1 MIETKNLTKSYG
13 SLLAVNNLNITVSS
27 SEIYGFLGPNGAGKT
42 TTIKILVGLLKPT
55 SGTALINGID
65 VMKEPLKTKTLIGYI
80 PDEPL
85 IYPKLTG
92 REFLSFI
99 ADIFEIPLNYA
110 KKKIDDL
117 LDLFSLTDRSNTL
130 IETYSHGMKQKL
142 VFSAA
147 LLHDPEVLIMDE
159 PTVGLDPQS
168 AKLVKDIMRELTN
181 NGKTIFMSTHI
192 LEIAEKMCSRVGI
205 INGGALIA
213 EGTIYELREKT
224 HDKAGDLEELF
235 IELTGGEDTKD
246 LIKSLSS

>member
-168 AKLVKDIMRELTN
+168 AKLVKDIMRELAN

>member
-1 MIETKNLTKSYG
+1 
-13 SLLAVNNLNITVSS
+13 
-27 SEIYGFLGPNGAGKT
+27 LGPNGAGKT
-42 TTIKILVGLLKPT
+42 TTIKILVSLLKPT

-80 PDEPL
+80 PDESL

-92 REFLSFI
+92 REFLLFI
-99 ADIFEIPLNYA
+99 ADIFEIPFNSA

-117 LDLFSLTDRSNTL
+117 FCLFSLTERSNTL

-147 LLHDPEVLIMDE
+147 LLHDPKILIMDE

-168 AKLVKDIMRELTN
+168 AKLVKDIIRELAN
-181 NGKTIFMSTHI
+181 KGKTIFMSTHI

-205 INGGALIA
+205 INKGTSIA
-213 EGTIYELREKT
+213 EETINDLREKT
-224 HDKAGDLEELF
+224 HDEAGDLEKLF
-235 IELTGGEDTKD
+235 IELTGGEDTKE

>member
-1 MIETKNLTKSYG
+1 M
-13 SLLAVNNLNITVSS
+13 
-27 SEIYGFLGPNGAGKT
+27 GPNGAGKT
-42 TTIKILVGLLKPT
+42 TTIKILVSLLKPT

-85 IYPKLTG
+85 IYTKLTG

-99 ADIFEIPLNYA
+99 ADIFEIPFNSA

-117 LDLFSLTDRSNTL
+117 FCLFSLTDRSNTL

-168 AKLVKDIMRELTN
+168 AKLVKDIMRELAN

>member
-1 MIETKNLTKSYG
+1 M
-13 SLLAVNNLNITVSS
+13 
-27 SEIYGFLGPNGAGKT
+27 GPNGAGKT
-42 TTIKILVGLLKPT
+42 TTIKILVSLLKPT

-80 PDEPL
+80 PDESL

-92 REFLSFI
+92 REFLLFI
-99 ADIFEIPLNYA
+99 ADIFEIPFNSA

-117 LDLFSLTDRSNTL
+117 FCLFSLTERSNTL

-147 LLHDPEVLIMDE
+147 LLHDPKILIMDE

-168 AKLVKDIMRELTN
+168 AKLVKDIIRELAN
-181 NGKTIFMSTHI
+181 KGKTIFMSTHI

-205 INGGALIA
+205 INKGTSIA
-213 EGTIYELREKT
+213 EETINDLREKT
-224 HDKAGDLEELF
+224 HDEAGDLEKLF
-235 IELTGGEDTKD
+235 IELTGGEDTKE

>member
-1 MIETKNLTKSYG
+1 
-13 SLLAVNNLNITVSS
+13 
-27 SEIYGFLGPNGAGKT
+27 LGPNGAGKT
-42 TTIKILVGLLKPT
+42 TTIKILVSLLKPT

-85 IYPKLTG
+85 IYTKLTG

-99 ADIFEIPLNYA
+99 ADIFEIPFNSA

-117 LDLFSLTDRSNTL
+117 FCLFSLTDRSNTL

-168 AKLVKDIMRELTN
+168 AKLVKDIMRELAN

>member
-117 LDLFSLTDRSNTL
+117 LDLFSLKDRSNTL

-168 AKLVKDIMRELTN
+168 AKLVKDIMRELAN

>member
-85 IYPKLTG
+85 IYTKLTG

-168 AKLVKDIMRELTN
+168 AKLVKDIMRELAN

>member
-85 IYPKLTG
+85 IYTKLTG

-99 ADIFEIPLNYA
+99 ADIFEIPFNYA

-168 AKLVKDIMRELTN
+168 AKLVKDIMRELAN

>member
-1 MIETKNLTKSYG
+1 M
-13 SLLAVNNLNITVSS
+13 
-27 SEIYGFLGPNGAGKT
+27 GPNGAGKT
-42 TTIKILVGLLKPT
+42 TTIKILVSLLKPT
-55 SGTALINGID
+55 SGTDFINGINVIKD
-65 VMKEPLKTKTLIGYI
+65 HLKTKTLIGYI

-92 REFLSFI
+92 REYLLFI
-99 ADIFEIPLNYA
+99 ADIFEIPFNSA

-117 LDLFSLTDRSNTL
+117 FCLFSLTERSNTL

-147 LLHDPEVLIMDE
+147 LLHDHEVLIMDE

-168 AKLVKDIMRELTN
+168 AKLVKDIIRELAN
-181 NGKTIFMSTHI
+181 KGKTIFMSTHI

-205 INGGALIA
+205 INKGTLIA
-213 EGTIYELREKT
+213 EGTINDLREKT
-224 HDKAGDLEELF
+224 HDEAGDLEKLF
-235 IELTGGEDTKD
+235 IELTGGEDTKE

>member
-1 MIETKNLTKSYG
+1 M
-13 SLLAVNNLNITVSS
+13 
-27 SEIYGFLGPNGAGKT
+27 GPNGAGKT
-42 TTIKILVGLLKPT
+42 TTIKILVSLLKPT
-55 SGTALINGID
+55 SGTAFINGID

-80 PDEPL
+80 PDESL

-92 REFLSFI
+92 REFLLFI
-99 ADIFEIPLNYA
+99 ADIFEIPFNSA

-117 LDLFSLTDRSNTL
+117 FCLFSLTERSNTL

-147 LLHDPEVLIMDE
+147 LLHDPKILIMDE

-168 AKLVKDIMRELTN
+168 AKLVKDIIRELAN
-181 NGKTIFMSTHI
+181 KGKTIFMSTHI

-205 INGGALIA
+205 INKGTSIA
-213 EGTIYELREKT
+213 EETINDLREKT
-224 HDKAGDLEELF
+224 HDEAGDLEKLF
-235 IELTGGEDTKD
+235 IELTGGEDTKE

>member
-110 KKKIDDL
+110 KRKINDL

-168 AKLVKDIMRELTN
+168 AKLVKDIMRELAN

>member
-85 IYPKLTG
+85 IYTKLTG

-110 KKKIDDL
+110 KRKINDL

-168 AKLVKDIMRELTN
+168 AKLVKDIMRELAN

-235 IELTGGEDTKD
+235 IELTCGEDTKD

>member
-99 ADIFEIPLNYA
+99 ADIFEIP
-110 KKKIDDL
+110 
-117 LDLFSLTDRSNTL
+117 
-130 IETYSHGMKQKL
+130 
-142 VFSAA
+142 
-147 LLHDPEVLIMDE
+147 
-159 PTVGLDPQS
+159 
-168 AKLVKDIMRELTN
+168 
-181 NGKTIFMSTHI
+181 
-192 LEIAEKMCSRVGI
+192 
-205 INGGALIA
+205 
-213 EGTIYELREKT
+213 
-224 HDKAGDLEELF
+224 
-235 IELTGGEDTKD
+235 
-246 LIKSLSS
+246 

>member
-85 IYPKLTG
+85 IYTKLTG

-117 LDLFSLTDRSNTL
+117 LDLFSLKDRSNTL

-168 AKLVKDIMRELTN
+168 AKLVKDIMRELAN

>member
-1 MIETKNLTKSYG
+1 
-13 SLLAVNNLNITVSS
+13 
-27 SEIYGFLGPNGAGKT
+27 LGPNGAGKT
-42 TTIKILVGLLKPT
+42 TTIKILVSLLKPT
-55 SGTALINGID
+55 SGTAFINGID
-65 VMKEPLKTKTLIGYI
+65 VIKDPLKTKTLIGYI
-80 PDEPL
+80 PDESL

-92 REFLSFI
+92 REFLLFI
-99 ADIFEIPLNYA
+99 ADIFEIPFNSA

-117 LDLFSLTDRSNTL
+117 FCLFSLTERSNTL

-147 LLHDPEVLIMDE
+147 LLHDPKILIMDE

-168 AKLVKDIMRELTN
+168 AKLVKDIIRELAN
-181 NGKTIFMSTHI
+181 KGKTIFMSTHI

-205 INGGALIA
+205 INKGTSIA
-213 EGTIYELREKT
+213 EETINDLREKT

>member
-1 MIETKNLTKSYG
+1 
-13 SLLAVNNLNITVSS
+13 
-27 SEIYGFLGPNGAGKT
+27 
-42 TTIKILVGLLKPT
+42 
-55 SGTALINGID
+55 
-65 VMKEPLKTKTLIGYI
+65 MKEPLKTKTLIGYI

-99 ADIFEIPLNYA
+99 ADIFEIPFNYA

-168 AKLVKDIMRELTN
+168 AKLVKDIMRELAN